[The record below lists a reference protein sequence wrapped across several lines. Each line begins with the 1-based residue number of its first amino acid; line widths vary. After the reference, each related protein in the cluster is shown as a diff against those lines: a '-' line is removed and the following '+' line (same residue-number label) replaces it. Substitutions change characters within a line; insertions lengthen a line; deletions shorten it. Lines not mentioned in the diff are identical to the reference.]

1 MYLCPNSARN
11 VIYLRYTLIT
21 QYEQLVRQFWQR
33 TCMDLLRLVQSLT
46 TYQRVDTEDKI
57 KMGRTLSENL
67 VQEPKLKQQAIIPS
81 TATLA
86 LPSIDIENIH
96 PGTIIQDLVPV
107 NSGNRP
113 VIVSNP
119 STCNTFMDHLQ
130 DIDIGDILGELSSN
144 APLPIQNR
152 QTHMQS
158 KPQIFYGNFTVIH
171 NLTINK

>member
-1 MYLCPNSARN
+1 MSNWCDCFGKEDVWICSDHGRN
-11 VIYLRYTLIT
+11 RTQVGTVTDNIPTCRYRGQI
-21 QYEQLVRQFWQR
+21 
-33 TCMDLLRLVQSLT
+33 
-46 TYQRVDTEDKI
+46 KI
-57 KMGRTLSENL
+57 GGTLSENL
-67 VQEPKLKQQAIIPS
+67 VQDSKLKQQAIIPS

-86 LPSIDIENIH
+86 LPSI
-96 PGTIIQDLVPV
+96 DLVPV

-152 QTHMQS
+152 QTNMQS
-158 KPQIFYGNFTVIH
+158 KPQIFYGNVIVIH

>member
-1 MYLCPNSARN
+1 MHGAAQNMAVTGRK
-11 VIYLRYTLIT
+11 
-21 QYEQLVRQFWQR
+21 
-33 TCMDLLRLVQSLT
+33 LVQSLT

-119 STCNTFMDHLQ
+119 ITCNKFLDHLQ

-144 APLPIQNR
+144 APLPIQFR
-152 QTHMQS
+152 QTNMQS